1 VQQRAKQ
8 KLEEQLALMHE
19 AFSALQQPSVPL
31 DRMAQGVA
39 PMALDADDAD
49 ESEEEGGADF
59 DSPLG
64 AGNALNALLKS
75 RSACLPVI
83 VCPPKSLIYMPHIAS
98 WQRSHATAWYIDVLC
113 GCLHCLY
120 CLSCYTVQR
129 LINTTA
135 LRNCSSAPEI
145 SFDTPARHCSSS
157 IPALRKPRFSTVI
170 EKREPWWVIRA
181 LAGH

>member
-1 VQQRAKQ
+1 MCSHAPLRERVQQRAKQ

-19 AFSALQQPSVPL
+19 AFSALQQPRVPL

-49 ESEEEGGADF
+49 DSEEEGGADF

-75 RSACLPVI
+75 RSAYLPVI
-83 VCPPKSLIYMPHIAS
+83 VSPPESVIYMPQFAS
-98 WQRSHATAWYIDVLC
+98 WQRSHAMECLNDVLC

-120 CLSCYTVQR
+120 CLLYVILGST
-129 LINTTA
+129 I
-135 LRNCSSAPEI
+135 SSG
-145 SFDTPARHCSSS
+145 
-157 IPALRKPRFSTVI
+157 L
-170 EKREPWWVIRA
+170 
-181 LAGH
+181 